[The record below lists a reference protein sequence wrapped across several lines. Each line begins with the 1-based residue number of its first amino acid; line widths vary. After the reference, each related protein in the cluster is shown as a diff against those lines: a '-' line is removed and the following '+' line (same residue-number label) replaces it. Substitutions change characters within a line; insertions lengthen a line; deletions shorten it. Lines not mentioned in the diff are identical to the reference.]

1 MRLIKLIL
9 LLLLLYANV
18 ILFGLTIEVKEDG
31 SGVSYHKLNL
41 EYSPIEKMVLLSKC
55 GVRCAEGDSLK
66 MFFAGVSA
74 PVRNDSSGS
83 VSRLT

>member
-41 EYSPIEKMVLLSKC
+41 EYSPIEKMVLLI
-55 GVRCAEGDSLK
+55 
-66 MFFAGVSA
+66 
-74 PVRNDSSGS
+74 
-83 VSRLT
+83 